1 MRVHFD
7 EKMKELEFS
16 VLKMGI
22 MIEEAIH
29 KALNAFIKRD
39 RKLID
44 QVVEGD
50 KVIDNTERKIDAQCV
65 SIIATEQP
73 VAMDLRIIIAALKIA
88 NDLERMGDYA
98 EHLAIVATNLS
109 RKSVLKARSEVT
121 QISEVAITMIRD
133 ALQAFARRDV
143 DLAEEVIK
151 RDDVVDGIYA
161 RFFQEMMG
169 DIRENPEHLS
179 EAVALLFVSKYL
191 ERLADHATN
200 VAEEVIFV
208 CTGERK
214 DWEIYK

>member
-44 QVVEGD
+44 LVVEGD
-50 KVIDNTERKIDAQCV
+50 KIIDNTERKIDAQCV

-151 RDDVVDGIYA
+151 RDDDVDGIYA
-161 RFFQEMMG
+161 RFFQEMMS
-169 DIRENPEHLS
+169 DIRQNPEHLS

-214 DWEIYK
+214 DWEIY

>member
-151 RDDVVDGIYA
+151 RDDDVDGIYA
-161 RFFQEMMG
+161 IFFQEMMS
-169 DIRENPEHLS
+169 DIRQNPEHLS

-214 DWEIYK
+214 DWEIY

>member
-16 VLKMGI
+16 VVKMGI

-29 KALNAFIKRD
+29 KALNAFVKRD

-44 QVVEGD
+44 QVIEGD
-50 KVIDNTERKIDAQCV
+50 KVIDNTERKIDAQCA

-73 VAMDLRIIIAALKIA
+73 VAMDLRIIIAVLKIV

-98 EHLAIVATNLS
+98 EHLAIVAANLS

-143 DLAEEVIK
+143 DLAEEVRK
-151 RDDVVDGIYA
+151 RDDIVDGIYA
-161 RFFQEMMG
+161 RFFQEMMNY
-169 DIRENPEHLS
+169 IEQNPEHLR

-214 DWEIYK
+214 DWEIY